1 MKLFAN
7 DAALRAAN
15 LMRIHRFNVGV
26 MAAFLAVV
34 IAGTASRLYAA
45 ETEGV
50 AIAIV
55 YDTSGSMREAV
66 PDEGGKS
73 SPKYVIANRALI
85 SIANQIEAFATNS
98 TGGTARKVEAGVFI
112 FDQNTGAPVVKFG
125 RFDAEAIRKWA
136 RGFSK
141 PAGNTP

>member
-7 DAALRAAN
+7 DAALRAAK
-15 LMRIHRFNVGV
+15 LMRIHRSNVGII
-26 MAAFLAVV
+26 AAFLALV
-34 IAGTASRLYAA
+34 IAGTISNLCAA
-45 ETEGV
+45 EAEGV
-50 AIAIV
+50 AVAIV
-55 YDTSGSMREAV
+55 YDTSGSMRETV

-112 FDQNTGAPVVKFG
+112 FDHNTGAPVVKFG
-125 RFDAEAIRKWA
+125 PFDAEAIRKWA
-136 RGFSK
+136 RG
-141 PAGNTP
+141 